1 MAIGSSFL
9 EILGRLRLAGLAR
22 CNAPVM
28 EIGAQQL
35 SGTFLDAPER
45 VQRLGMLFGVARP
58 LSLPTA
64 RRERI
69 VGPGGL
75 PNLLDPAAPAARIFW
90 EWLGFD
96 YAAIDIDGS
105 PGSIP
110 LDLNF
115 DSVPAE
121 ATGKYPIVTNFG
133 TTEHVANQLN
143 AFKIIHDLTAPGGV
157 MIHELPAQGS
167 FNHGLIN
174 YNFKFF
180 WMLARSNDY
189 KFFYARYD
197 EGEAYE
203 FPKNILEF
211 IGSVD
216 GVIDPATFAHPVADC
231 GIAVVLQKGR
241 AIPFVP
247 PLDVDTGTQTDN
259 EALRRRYWTVFDPDA
274 LKRMADPEAAA
285 ASVSSASSPSAE
297 TAACP
302 ITRAI

>member
-1 MAIGSSFL
+1 MAIGSSSV
-9 EILGRLRLAGLAR
+9 EILARLRLAGLVR
-22 CNAPVM
+22 CNTPVI

-35 SGTFLDAPER
+35 SGTFLDEPER
-45 VQRLGMLFGVARP
+45 VRRLGMLFGVARP

-64 RRERI
+64 RRQRI
-69 VGPGGL
+69 VGPGGV
-75 PNLLDPAAPAARIFW
+75 PDLLDPAAPAARIFW

-105 PGSIP
+105 PDSIP

-121 ATGKYPIVTNFG
+121 ASGKYPLVTNFG

-157 MIHELPAQGS
+157 MMHELPTQGS

-174 YNFKFF
+174 YNLKFF
-180 WMLARSNDY
+180 WLLARSNEY
-189 KFFYARYD
+189 KFLYARYD
-197 EGEAYE
+197 KSEPYE
-203 FPKNILEF
+203 FPKNIVEF
-211 IGSVD
+211 VGSLD
-216 GVIDPATFAHPVADC
+216 GVIHPATFAHPVADC
-231 GIAVVLQKGR
+231 GIAVVLQKR
-241 AIPFVP
+241 LTIPFVP

-259 EALRRRYWTVFDPDA
+259 EALRKRYWTVFDPDA
-274 LKRMADPEAAA
+274 LRRMAEPETAA
-285 ASVSSASSPSAE
+285 ASLSSPSAE
-297 TAACP
+297 MGICP

>member
-1 MAIGSSFL
+1 MAIGSSTL
-9 EILGRLRLAGLAR
+9 EILARLRLAGLVR
-22 CNAPVM
+22 CNAPVI

-45 VQRLGMLFGVARP
+45 VRRLGMLFGVARP
-58 LSLPTA
+58 LSLPA
-64 RRERI
+64 VPRQRI
-69 VGPGGL
+69 VGPGGV
-75 PNLLDPAAPAARIFW
+75 PDLLDPAAPAARLFW

-96 YAAIDIDGS
+96 YASIDINGS
-105 PGSIP
+105 PDSIP

-121 ATGKYPIVTNFG
+121 ALGKYPLVTNCG

-143 AFKIIHDLTAPGGV
+143 AFKIIHDLTTPGGV
-157 MIHELPAQGS
+157 MVHELPTQGS

-180 WMLARSNDY
+180 WKLARSNEY
-189 KFFYARYD
+189 KFLYARYD

-203 FPKNILEF
+203 FPENILEF
-211 IGSVD
+211 IASVD
-216 GVIDPATFAHPVADC
+216 GLIDPATFAHTVADC
-231 GIAVVLQKGR
+231 GMAVVLQKTL

-259 EALRRRYWTVFDPDA
+259 EALRKRYWTVFDPDA
-274 LKRMADPEAAA
+274 LKRMADTETAA
-285 ASVSSASSPSAE
+285 ASLSSPSAE
-297 TAACP
+297 IGVCP

>member
-22 CNAPVM
+22 CNTAVM

-58 LSLPTA
+58 LSLPTEK
-64 RRERI
+64 RQRI

-75 PNLLDPAAPAARIFW
+75 PDLLDPAAPAARIFW

-105 PGSIP
+105 PDSIP
-110 LDLNF
+110 LDLNY

-143 AFKIIHDLTAPGGV
+143 AFKIIHDLTVAGGV

-180 WMLARSNDY
+180 WMLARSNNY
-189 KFFYARYD
+189 KFLYARYD
-197 EGEAYE
+197 ESEAYE
-203 FPKNILEF
+203 FPNNIVEF
-211 IGSVD
+211 IASVD
-216 GVIDPATFAHPVADC
+216 GVIDPATFAHTVADC
-231 GIAVVLQKGR
+231 GIAVVLQKR
-241 AIPFVP
+241 LAIPFVP
-247 PLDVDTGTQTDN
+247 PLDVDTGAQTDN
-259 EALRRRYWTVFDPDA
+259 EALRKRYWTVFDPDA
-274 LKRMADPEAAA
+274 LTRMAESEPAA
-285 ASVSSASSPSAE
+285 VSWASSPSAE
-297 TAACP
+297 AAACP
-302 ITRAI
+302 ITRVI

>member
-1 MAIGSSFL
+1 MAVSSSFL
-9 EILGRLRLAGLAR
+9 QILGRLRLAGLVR
-22 CNAPVM
+22 CNMPVM

-35 SGTFLDAPER
+35 ARTFLDAPEQ

-58 LSLPTA
+58 LSLPAA
-64 RRERI
+64 RRPRV
-69 VGPGGL
+69 VGSGAPD
-75 PNLLDPAAPAARIFW
+75 LLDAMAPAARLFW

-121 ATGKYPIVTNFG
+121 AAGKYPIVTNFG

-143 AFKIIHDLTAPGGV
+143 AFKIIHDLTTPGGL
-157 MIHELPAQGS
+157 MIHELPSQGS

-174 YNFKFF
+174 YNYKFF
-180 WMLARSNDY
+180 WMLARSNNY
-189 KFFYARYD
+189 QFLYARYD
-197 EGEAYE
+197 ESEPYE
-203 FPKNILEF
+203 FPKNIVEF
-211 IGSVD
+211 ITSVD
-216 GVIDPATFAHPVADC
+216 GVIDPATFAHTVADC
-231 GIAVVLQKGR
+231 GIAVVLQKR
-241 AIPFVP
+241 LAIPFVP

-259 EALRRRYWTVFDPDA
+259 ETLRKRYWTVFDPDA
-274 LKRMADPEAAA
+274 LKRMAEPEPAAV
-285 ASVSSASSPSAE
+285 SVSLASSPSAE

-302 ITRAI
+302 ITREI